1 MPDDMAVPAG
11 RRRLPALAAAVIAAL
26 GLAVPAATAVAAAPP
41 PGPAAAVAGSLPV
54 AVVGA
59 VDLGAVAADAPVE
72 VTLALPLR
80 DRAALEARAGALMA
94 GRPGVAELTPAQVA
108 AAHSPDPATLAAVA
122 AWARGAGLEVTAVAA
137 DRSLVALRGASSRMG
152 GALGVELHR
161 YRAGDLVYRS
171 ADRPALL
178 PGALA
183 GRVDAVLGLSD
194 LGAHKGMAPARPA
207 VGAGPTH
214 PPRGPADFW
223 SFYHA
228 PDGNRGEGQTIA
240 VLAAGDLG
248 VPQHDLLTFEQAYG
262 LPRVPWTTVMT
273 GRPGGNTLDDVEW
286 DLDTQY
292 ATAFAPGV
300 SSLLVYDTPTLD
312 DPDTVANLDRWLTD
326 DRARQASFSAG
337 ECEDVAVRT
346 GFQRAADSVL
356 LRAAAEGRTLFA
368 PSGDTGS
375 FCPKLVDL
383 RDIGQATRPQV
394 TYPGSSPY
402 AVSVGGTTLAEGPG
416 ALREVAWLDGGGGIA
431 STEEQPAHQVGAGGS
446 LVAGHRGTPDVS
458 LDADP
463 DTGYSVIESGRPVMV
478 GGTSAGAPAWL
489 GIWARAQAAH
499 GGRLGFAAPL
509 LYRLPGAVFHDVVA
523 GFQGLWPA
531 TPGWDYTTG
540 RGTPDIAALIAA
552 LV

>member
-1 MPDDMAVPAG
+1 MAATV
-11 RRRLPALAAAVIAAL
+11 AAL
-26 GLAVPAATAVAAAPP
+26 SLAVPAATPTAAAP
-41 PGPAAAVAGSLPV
+41 AVPVPGSLPARV
-54 AVVGA
+54 AGA
-59 VDLGAVAADAPVE
+59 VDLGAVAAGAPVE
-72 VTLALPLR
+72 LTLALPLR

-94 GRPGVAELTPAQVA
+94 GRPGAAELTPEQVA
-108 AAHSPDPATLAAVA
+108 AAHAPDPAAVA
-122 AWARGAGLEVTAVAA
+122 TVAVWARSAGLEVTSVSA
-137 DRSLVALRGASSRMG
+137 DRTLVGIRGAASRVG
-152 GALGVELHR
+152 GALGVGLHR

-171 ADRPALL
+171 ADGPVRL
-178 PGALA
+178 PEALA
-183 GRVDAVLGLSD
+183 GRVEAVLGLSD
-194 LGAHKGMAPARPA
+194 LGSHKGMAPARPA
-207 VGAGPTH
+207 AGVSPTQ
-214 PPRGPADFW
+214 PARGPADFW

-228 PDGNRGEGQTIA
+228 PAGDRGEGQTIA
-240 VLAAGDLG
+240 VIAAGDLAT
-248 VPQHDLLTFEQAYG
+248 PERDLVAFERTYG
-262 LPRVPWTTVMT
+262 LPRVPWTTVTT
-273 GRPGGNTLDDVEW
+273 GAAAGGDTLNDVEW

-292 ATAFAPGV
+292 ATAFAPAV
-300 SSLLVYDTPTLD
+300 ASLLVYDAPSLSD
-312 DPDTVANLDRWLTD
+312 ADTVAALTRWLTD

-346 GFQRAADSVL
+346 GFQRATDSVL
-356 LRAAAEGRTLFA
+356 LRAAAEGKTLFA

-383 RDIGQATRPQV
+383 RDIGQATRPQA

-416 ALREVAWLDGGGGIA
+416 ALRETAWRDGGGGIA
-431 STEEQPAHQVGAGGS
+431 STEDQPPHQAGAGGS
-446 LVAGHRGTPDVS
+446 LVSGHRGTPDVS

-463 DTGYSVIESGRPVMV
+463 DTGYSVIEHGRTVIV

-509 LYRLPGAVFHDVVA
+509 LYRLPAGAFHDVVA

-540 RGTPDIAALIAA
+540 RGTPDIAVLIAA
-552 LV
+552 LG

>member
-1 MPDDMAVPAG
+1 M
-11 RRRLPALAAAVIAAL
+11 ALASAATLAAL
-26 GLAVPAATAVAAAPP
+26 SLAVPSATPAAAAPP
-41 PGPAAAVAGSLPV
+41 RPPVAGSLPLRV
-54 AVVGA
+54 AGA
-59 VDLGAVAADAPVE
+59 VDLGAVAAAAPVE
-72 VTLALPLR
+72 LTLALPLR

-94 GRPGVAELTPAQVA
+94 GRPRVAELTPAQVD
-108 AAHSPDPATLAAVA
+108 AAHIPEPAAVA
-122 AWARGAGLEVTAVAA
+122 AVAGWAWGAGLEVTSVSA
-137 DRSLVALRGASSRMG
+137 DRTLVGVRGVASRVG
-152 GALGVELHR
+152 GALGVGLHR
-161 YRAGDLVYRS
+161 YRAGALVYRS
-171 ADRPALL
+171 ADRPAQL
-178 PGALA
+178 PGALV
-183 GRVDAVLGLSD
+183 GRVEAVLGLSD
-194 LGAHKGMAPARPA
+194 LGSHKGMAPARPA
-207 VGAGPTH
+207 GGVTPTH
-214 PPRGPADFW
+214 PARGPADFW

-228 PDGNRGEGQTIA
+228 PAGDRGEGQTIA
-240 VLAAGDLG
+240 VIAAGDLTA
-248 VPQHDLLTFEQAYG
+248 PERDLVTFEQVYG
-262 LPRVPWTTVMT
+262 LPRVPWTTVTT
-273 GRPGGNTLDDVEW
+273 GAVAGGTILNDVEW

-300 SSLLVYDTPTLD
+300 ASLLVYDAPSLS
-312 DPDTVANLDRWLTD
+312 DPDAVAALTRWLTD
-326 DRARQASFSAG
+326 GRSRQASFSAG

-356 LRAAAEGRTLFA
+356 LRAVAEGRTLFA

-383 RDIGQATRPQV
+383 RDIGQATRPQA

-416 ALREVAWLDGGGGIA
+416 ALRETAWRDGGGGIA
-431 STEEQPAHQVGAGGS
+431 GTEDQPAHQSGAGGS

-458 LDADP
+458 IDADP
-463 DTGYSVIESGRPVMV
+463 DTGYSVIDNGRPVIV

-509 LYRLPGAVFHDVVA
+509 LYRLPGGAFHDVVA

-540 RGTPDIAALIAA
+540 RGSPDIAVLVAA
-552 LV
+552 LG

>member
-1 MPDDMAVPAG
+1 
-11 RRRLPALAAAVIAAL
+11 
-26 GLAVPAATAVAAAPP
+26 
-41 PGPAAAVAGSLPV
+41 
-54 AVVGA
+54 
-59 VDLGAVAADAPVE
+59 
-72 VTLALPLR
+72 TL
-80 DRAALEARAGALMA
+80 
-94 GRPGVAELTPAQVA
+94 
-108 AAHSPDPATLAAVA
+108 
-122 AWARGAGLEVTAVAA
+122 
-137 DRSLVALRGASSRMG
+137 
-152 GALGVELHR
+152 
-161 YRAGDLVYRS
+161 
-171 ADRPALL
+171 
-178 PGALA
+178 
-183 GRVDAVLGLSD
+183 
-194 LGAHKGMAPARPA
+194 
-207 VGAGPTH
+207 
-214 PPRGPADFW
+214 
-223 SFYHA
+223 
-228 PDGNRGEGQTIA
+228 N
-240 VLAAGDLG
+240 
-248 VPQHDLLTFEQAYG
+248 
-262 LPRVPWTTVMT
+262 
-273 GRPGGNTLDDVEW
+273 DVEW

-346 GFQRAADSVL
+346 GLQRAADSVL
-356 LRAAAEGRTLFA
+356 LRAVAEGRTLFA

-383 RDIGQATRPQV
+383 RDIGQATRPQA

-463 DTGYSVIESGRPVMV
+463 DTGYSIIENGRPVMV

-509 LYRLPGAVFHDVVA
+509 LYRLPGGVFHDVVA